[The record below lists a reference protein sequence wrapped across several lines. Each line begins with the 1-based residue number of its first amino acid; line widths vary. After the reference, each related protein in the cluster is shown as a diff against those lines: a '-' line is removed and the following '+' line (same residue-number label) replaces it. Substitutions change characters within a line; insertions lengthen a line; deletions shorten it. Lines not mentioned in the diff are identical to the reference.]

1 MDIYI
6 GKKGLVFGPYYLD
19 EVRKRMDEARL
30 DGSELAWHEGLE
42 GWTDVK
48 MVVNGVASKESRP
61 AQGQAVVET
70 APLDEKT
77 RDQVRQIKELVA
89 DDDPDAAWQ
98 LICSLNNSRIYEELL
113 KDCPVDK
120 DASVSVPDYLNK
132 NGDLFIKLLVNLPE
146 SARVKPELTQL
157 TVLNLGGNRITDV
170 SALAGLTQLERLDLA
185 GNQITDVGA
194 LAGLTQL
201 TVLNLGGNRIT
212 DVGALAGLTQLT
224 ELNLN
229 ATEITDASALAGLT
243 RLTSLSLWFNPNLT
257 EAAIDELQK
266 ALPDCKIYHNAKK

>member
-1 MDIYI
+1 MLSY
-6 GKKGLVFGPYYLD
+6 
-19 EVRKRMDEARL
+19 
-30 DGSELAWHEGLE
+30 
-42 GWTDVK
+42 
-48 MVVNGVASKESRP
+48 
-61 AQGQAVVET
+61 
-70 APLDEKT
+70 
-77 RDQVRQIKELVA
+77 
-89 DDDPDAAWQ
+89 
-98 LICSLNNSRIYEELL
+98 
-113 KDCPVDK
+113 
-120 DASVSVPDYLNK
+120 
-132 NGDLFIKLLVNLPE
+132 
-146 SARVKPELTQL
+146 
-157 TVLNLGGNRITDV
+157 
-170 SALAGLTQLERLDLA
+170 LA

-212 DVGALAGLTQLT
+212 DVSALAGLTRLT

>member
-1 MDIYI
+1 MLAGHGYALILLLVPMDIYI
-6 GKKGLVFGPYYLD
+6 GKKGLVFGPYYPD

-42 GWTDVK
+42 GWTNVK
-48 MVVNGVASKESRP
+48 TVVNGVAPKESRP
-61 AQGQAVVET
+61 AQRQAVVET

-77 RDQVRQIKELVA
+77 REQVRQIKELVA
-89 DDDPDAAWQ
+89 DDDPDGAWQ
-98 LICSLNNSRIYEELL
+98 LICSLNSSRIYEGLL

-120 DASVSVPDYLNK
+120 DASVKVPDYLNK
-132 NGDLFIKLLVNLPE
+132 NGDLFINLLVNLPE
-146 SARVKPELTQL
+146 SARVKPE
-157 TVLNLGGNRITDV
+157 
-170 SALAGLTQLERLDLA
+170 
-185 GNQITDVGA
+185 
-194 LAGLTQL
+194 LTQL

>member
-6 GKKGLVFGPYYLD
+6 GKKGLVFGPYYPD

-42 GWTDVK
+42 SWTNVK
-48 MVVNGVASKESRP
+48 TVVNGVAPKESRP
-61 AQGQAVVET
+61 AQGQEEVET
-70 APLDEKT
+70 APLDKKT
-77 RDQVRQIKELVA
+77 REQVRQIKELVA
-89 DDDPDAAWQ
+89 DDDPDGAWQ

-146 SARVKPELTQL
+146 SARVKPEIKQL

-201 TVLNLGGNRIT
+201 TVLNLSGNRIT

>member
-1 MDIYI
+1 MDIFI
-6 GKKGLVFGPYYLD
+6 GKKGLVFGPYYPD

-48 MVVNGVASKESRP
+48 MVVNGVAPKESKP
-61 AQGQAVVET
+61 AQRQEMVEAV
-70 APLDEKT
+70 PLDEKT
-77 RDQVRQIKELVA
+77 REQVRQVKELIA

-98 LICSLNNSRIYEELL
+98 WIYSLNNSRIYEELV

-146 SARVKPELTQL
+146 SAQVKTELTQL
-157 TVLNLGGNRITDV
+157 TVLKLGGNRITDV
-170 SALAGLTQLERLDLA
+170 DALAGFTQLERLDLA

-194 LAGLTQL
+194 LARLTRL
-201 TVLNLGGNRIT
+201 TVLNLSGNRIT
-212 DVGALAGLTQLT
+212 DVSALAGLTQLT

-229 ATEITDASALAGLT
+229 ATEITDANALAGLT